1 MTQTPCPH
9 CGADIDNDSI
19 FCDQCGAELLKCPKC
34 GSFRKGKFCMKC
46 GVATVP
52 AGQAGTQSA
61 QAAPGPQPV
70 NPGPQPVT
78 PGPQPVNPGP
88 QPVSPGPR
96 PVAPDPQPVTPPG
109 PRPTTI
115 PPAQQQPVRITC
127 PAMGVTLMMQPGAII
142 GRGNGPYTAQ
152 LATFQYISGTHARLD
167 FDGMRWTITDIG
179 SRNGTAVNGMP
190 CRVSVPVAIRPGDV
204 IRFAT
209 VYDFNVE

>member
-9 CGADIDNDSI
+9 CGVDIDSDSI
-19 FCDQCGAELLKCPKC
+19 FCDQCGAKLLKCPKC
-34 GSFRKGKFCMKC
+34 GGLRKGKFCLKC
-46 GVATVP
+46 GVPTVP
-52 AGQAGTQSA
+52 AD
-61 QAAPGPQPV
+61 APATPVNPVNPVTPPSGVVPPDPRPIPPDPQPV
-70 NPGPQPVT
+70 NP
-78 PGPQPVNPGP
+78 
-88 QPVSPGPR
+88 
-96 PVAPDPQPVTPPG
+96 AG

-127 PAMGVTLMMQPGAII
+127 PAMGVTLMLQPGAMI
-142 GRGNGPYTAQ
+142 GRGTGPYKAQ

-190 CRVSVPVAIRPGDV
+190 CSVSMPVQLRVGDV